1 MTQWLIRHF
10 IPQAEDTAAQSVR
23 TAYGTLGSAVGI
35 AANVLL
41 ALLKALAGML
51 TGSLAVTAD
60 AVNNLSDAAGS
71 VMSLISVRMAQ
82 KPHDADHPFGH
93 GRMEYLG
100 ALGVGVL
107 ILVMGVELFK
117 EGVSSILSPQA
128 IAFTWLSAAI
138 LAGSIALKLWL
149 WRFFTHT
156 GSAIDSET
164 LKAAGQDS
172 FSDALATGAVLLSML
187 AFRVFGLKA
196 DGWMGLIVAL
206 IVLKAGY
213 SVCRDT
219 VDRLLGGKP
228 DKELGDQLVQKLLSY
243 PEVLGVHDLV
253 IHDYGP
259 GRCVASVHAEI
270 SDQSDLVAIHEV
282 IDRAEREISQELHLP
297 ICIHMDPIV
306 TDDPET
312 NRVARQMADYLA
324 GVDSRLKLH
333 DFRRVRGENQ
343 INLIFD
349 VVLPADFGDSRQ
361 LEAGIRAHAKVL
373 DPRHECVLHF
383 DIDLF

>member
-1 MTQWLIRHF
+1 MTQWLIRRF
-10 IPQAEDTAAQSVR
+10 VPDASNTASQAVR
-23 TAYGTLGSAVGI
+23 VAYGTLGSGVGI
-35 AANVLL
+35 AANALL
-41 ALLKALAGML
+41 ALLKALAGVL
-51 TGSLAVTAD
+51 TGSLAITAD

-71 VMSLISVRMAQ
+71 VMSLISVRIAQ

-100 ALGVGVL
+100 ALGVGIL
-107 ILVMGVELFK
+107 ILIMGADLIK
-117 EGVSSILSPQA
+117 EGVGSVFNPQP
-128 IAFTWLSAAI
+128 IAFTWLSAGI

-149 WRFFTHT
+149 WRFFARVGRT
-156 GSAIDSET
+156 IDSEA

-172 FSDALATGAVLLSML
+172 LSDSLATGAVLLSML
-187 AFRVFGLKA
+187 AFRFFGWQV
-196 DGWMGLIVAL
+196 DGWMGLVVAG

-228 DKELGDQLVQKLLSY
+228 DKELGDRLVEKLLAY

-259 GRCVASVHAEI
+259 GRCVASVHAEV

-282 IDRAEREISQELHLP
+282 IDRAEREISNELHIP
-297 ICIHMDPIV
+297 ICIHLDPIV
-306 TDDPET
+306 TNDPES
-312 NRVARQMADYLA
+312 NWLAQQIGAYLT
-324 GVDSRLKLH
+324 GVDPRLKLH
-333 DFRRVRGENQ
+333 DFRRVRGEKQ

-349 VVLPADFGDSRQ
+349 VVLPAGFGDHRQ
-361 LEAGIRAHAKVL
+361 LEAGIRAQAKVL

-383 DIDLF
+383 DVDLF